1 MGHHEVSDPF
11 GKRRPAARDHMVTVH
26 RLLDRS
32 QLGVRES
39 HVDSVLAGMRHL
51 RPSTLSHRFID
62 ITISENRW
70 NAKAVPITSVTSR
83 FREPVTP
90 PMGSTSLGVIISGL
104 VVCMAS
110 SYVRPEEREARR
122 RDFRAPWRFGHR
134 ESRERWDRSKPS
146 NGRHRLP
153 RDQRAL
159 ISDIH

>member
-1 MGHHEVSDPF
+1 MGHHEVSDPLR
-11 GKRRPAARDHMVTVH
+11 KRRPAARDEMVTVH

-83 FREPVTP
+83 FREPVAP
-90 PMGSTSLGVIISGL
+90 LHSVSSSR
-104 VVCMAS
+104 AS
-110 SYVRPEEREARR
+110 SFVWPLPSSFRSNEKPEGTTSVFPGVSNIENPESDGTEVNLPTVVI
-122 RDFRAPWRFGHR
+122 DFL
-134 ESRERWDRSKPS
+134 ET
-146 NGRHRLP
+146 N
-153 RDQRAL
+153 AL
-159 ISDIH
+159 